1 MNKISSSTDWLIDSC
16 YYNCFVCGTPFS
28 EPPRL
33 DKGGVLNGRAL
44 FFNIIVDQ
52 HGNKEET
59 EERICNKCWVSDL
72 SRFEDKLD

>member
-1 MNKISSSTDWLIDSC
+1 MAYRFLLLQLLCMRYSFPKL
-16 YYNCFVCGTPFS
+16 
-28 EPPRL
+28 PRL
-33 DKGGVLNGRAL
+33 DKGGVLSGRAL

-72 SRFEDKLD
+72 SRFADQMD